1 MLLGFKEEGENKVSG
16 LRHDFLWGGAVAAN
30 QCEGA
35 YLEDGKGLS
44 TADVFTAGAV
54 DRPREFTPTGVVE
67 GKYYPSHDAIDFY
80 HRYKEDLALFAEMGF
95 KCFRTSI
102 NWARIFPQGDETEPN
117 EAGLQF
123 YDDLFDELL
132 SYGIEPV
139 ITLSHYETPLGLVQ
153 KYGSWRSRELIDLFL
168 RYCETVFTRY
178 RNKVKYWLT
187 FNEINAIILHPTMAA
202 GIEVGT
208 DEHFASVVYQA
219 AHHQL
224 VASAKAVI
232 LARSINPDFQV
243 GMMMLYPTFYGETC
257 KPEDQLA
264 VMRALDDHYFFSD
277 VQVRGRYSNKAQ
289 KFLEANGVS
298 LQMEPGDEEALA
310 EGTVDFIGLSYYNS
324 NVASTRPDV
333 TFTGGNMLNAVK
345 NPYLTESAWGWAI
358 DPIGLRI
365 AMNNLYDRYQIPL
378 FVVEN
383 GLGAEDQVDG
393 GRIRD
398 EYRIEYL
405 RQHIRA
411 LKQAVIED
419 GVDCLGYT
427 AWGCIDLVS
436 AGTGEMKKRYGF
448 IYVDRD
454 NEGRGSLARLRK
466 DSFYWYKRVIESNG
480 EEL

>member
-1 MLLGFKEEGENKVSG
+1 VSG

-187 FNEINAIILHPTMAA
+187 FNEIKPSFCTRPWAA

-219 AHHQL
+219 APSSIGGQRQGSHTSPFHQ
-224 VASAKAVI
+224 S
-232 LARSINPDFQV
+232 
-243 GMMMLYPTFYGETC
+243 
-257 KPEDQLA
+257 
-264 VMRALDDHYFFSD
+264 
-277 VQVRGRYSNKAQ
+277 
-289 KFLEANGVS
+289 
-298 LQMEPGDEEALA
+298 
-310 EGTVDFIGLSYYNS
+310 
-324 NVASTRPDV
+324 
-333 TFTGGNMLNAVK
+333 
-345 NPYLTESAWGWAI
+345 
-358 DPIGLRI
+358 
-365 AMNNLYDRYQIPL
+365 
-378 FVVEN
+378 
-383 GLGAEDQVDG
+383 
-393 GRIRD
+393 
-398 EYRIEYL
+398 
-405 RQHIRA
+405 
-411 LKQAVIED
+411 
-419 GVDCLGYT
+419 
-427 AWGCIDLVS
+427 
-436 AGTGEMKKRYGF
+436 
-448 IYVDRD
+448 
-454 NEGRGSLARLRK
+454 
-466 DSFYWYKRVIESNG
+466 
-480 EEL
+480 